1 MEGGTADPPVH
12 VLSWNVGGLT
22 SAKALEVILAL
33 RRGRIHPFA
42 NTLVVLLQEVM
53 CDPGKFHLELGEL
66 QMLFGKGTED
76 WRGNAVVH
84 TANLRHSR
92 GKVLPSAVTCVLTSE
107 ELRFSAASLHIPHH
121 ATLSQTE
128 QILQQLEPHSNTTHK
143 AVLGVDANETFSEA
157 HSSKQISAHT
167 ARGELLLHWFEAQ
180 ELHFPQQALHL
191 PSHFPYNNRL
201 EARRLD
207 HVLSRHLLCDQ
218 GEVLQQRDIATSD
231 HEPIAV
237 PLTVLTRAAHRG
249 HPPSWTSRSLRPGG
263 KVKLLLEEALHAH
276 GDPLQQ
282 IQKLAVN
289 LTETRRRGQGFKE
302 SNQLKQL
309 RRDALQ
315 EQPGGERRNL
325 WKSVRKLQLQE
336 QRAWK
341 KLAMRK
347 IAEQDWN
354 VKKVLVETSRDHSW
368 EMALTEKDDWKTT
381 LRLHFEGIFH
391 KQKPGEVATRIKII
405 MHRLSY
411 LCKNTPWK
419 PFTMEDL
426 YAIRLK
432 WKNGKS
438 CGPDMV
444 SHEALKAMLPHPV
457 WGERLRE
464 LFNDMLY
471 TARITENME
480 ASVTVLLAKVTQ
492 PTEWGDTRPI
502 TLSSVLLKSFGQLLL
517 RRSGDVIQTPARLQ
531 WCRRGRQGI
540 ELIMILRRIARMAHD
555 WGLEFYIAKL
565 DIRKAFDSVFQE
577 SLAQHVSETVGER
590 GGHPWEARAW
600 VSLLHAEKIAVQ
612 VAGEDIPIRQS
623 NGVRQGAPESPVAFG
638 ALVAKD
644 PDTSIT
650 AAKRSK
656 PCADNPPPEDGGSYM
671 DDNYIWST
679 SKHHLQQLLRELSG
693 RLPRR
698 GLHLHPVKTDIIHN
712 SEEKVTFDVA
722 GQTVAAKGPN
732 HVIQVLGSPLSFHGG
747 TAMLVAEMQARARK
761 AFWAHREAFTSGAS
775 LRDKLKLHVILVRQ
789 SALWACQTWPCHTSL
804 LKAVNTVQLAQIR
817 TMLGLKRQPTE
828 EWATWNK
835 RSLRRCRLA
844 LFHSGGIRWSSFVL
858 SQIWTA
864 IGHICRGDPVGRQ
877 IFCWRSLAWCDQ
889 RAAGIPIKHAARFNA
904 FMDIDGQLSNTAG
917 KAWADLAQDRSAWAR
932 LEEVFVSKYDVLW
945 SSGKQSSLSNLAPN
959 SSQNSDEQFLRAV
972 LDEPRPKHKP
982 KRAHSSSSKQHKSRR
997 QKHSPHPNN
1006 TSGHMPGFTLA
1017 QAYRHAAQTTRPA
1030 DTTAGLS

>member
-1 MEGGTADPPVH
+1 MEGGEADPPVH

-33 RRGRIHPFA
+33 RRERIHPFA
-42 NTLVVLLQEVM
+42 NTLVVLLQEII
-53 CDPGKFHLELGEL
+53 CDPGKFHSELGEL

-92 GKVLPSAVTCVLTSE
+92 GKVLPSAVSCILTSE
-107 ELRFSAASLHIPHH
+107 ELRFNAVSLHIPHH

-128 QILQQLEPHSNTTHK
+128 HILQQLEPHSNTTHK

-157 HSSKQISAHT
+157 HTNKQVKAYT

-180 ELHFPQQALHL
+180 ELHFPQQAIHL

-201 EARRLD
+201 AARRLD
-207 HVLSRHLLCDQ
+207 YVLSRHLLCDQ

-237 PLTVLTRAAHRG
+237 PLTVLTRATHRG
-249 HPPSWTSRSLRPGG
+249 QPPPWTSRSLRSGG
-263 KVKLLLEEALHAH
+263 QVKLLLEEALHAN

-282 IQKLAVN
+282 IQKLAVSI
-289 LTETRRRGQGFKE
+289 TETRRRGQGFKE
-302 SNQLKQL
+302 SSQLKQL
-309 RRDALQ
+309 RQHALR

-325 WKSVRKLQLQE
+325 WKAVRKLQLQE

-341 KLAMRK
+341 KRAMHK

-368 EMALTEKDDWKTT
+368 EMALTEKDDWKTA

-391 KQKPGEVATRIKII
+391 KQQPGGVATRMKKIL
-405 MHRLSY
+405 HRLSY
-411 LCKNTPWK
+411 LCKNTPWQ

-438 CGPDMV
+438 CGPDRV
-444 SHEALKAMLPHPV
+444 SHEGLKAMLPHPV

-471 TARITENME
+471 TARIAENME

-600 VSLLHAEKIAVQ
+600 VALLHAEKIAVQ

-644 PDTSIT
+644 LDTSIS
-650 AAKRSK
+650 AAKHSK
-656 PCADNPPPEDGGSYM
+656 PSTDNPPQRTGG
-671 DDNYIWST
+671 
-679 SKHHLQQLLRELSG
+679 
-693 RLPRR
+693 
-698 GLHLHPVKTDIIHN
+698 
-712 SEEKVTFDVA
+712 
-722 GQTVAAKGPN
+722 
-732 HVIQVLGSPLSFHGG
+732 
-747 TAMLVAEMQARARK
+747 
-761 AFWAHREAFTSGAS
+761 
-775 LRDKLKLHVILVRQ
+775 
-789 SALWACQTWPCHTSL
+789 
-804 LKAVNTVQLAQIR
+804 
-817 TMLGLKRQPTE
+817 
-828 EWATWNK
+828 ATWTITTFGPPA
-835 RSLRRCRLA
+835 S
-844 LFHSGGIRWSSFVL
+844 
-858 SQIWTA
+858 TT
-864 IGHICRGDPVGRQ
+864 
-877 IFCWRSLAWCDQ
+877 
-889 RAAGIPIKHAARFNA
+889 
-904 FMDIDGQLSNTAG
+904 SN
-917 KAWADLAQDRSAWAR
+917 
-932 LEEVFVSKYDVLW
+932 
-945 SSGKQSSLSNLAPN
+945 N
-959 SSQNSDEQFLRAV
+959 SSENSQDDSPDV
-972 LDEPRPKHKP
+972 DYTCTPSRP
-982 KRAHSSSSKQHKSRR
+982 
-997 QKHSPHPNN
+997 
-1006 TSGHMPGFTLA
+1006 TSF
-1017 QAYRHAAQTTRPA
+1017 
-1030 DTTAGLS
+1030 TTARRK